1 MFKSKPEVIAYVQTL
16 GIEEAILLGNLW
28 LEIKDKVTSLEQ
40 NEIIDATKLE
50 KEIAIAEREKEILNE
65 KNKEIKV
72 LEESI
77 LAKDAL
83 LLEKEKIS
91 NEQLTKKDDEIK
103 QYQISLLKK
112 DDEINSIRVGFS
124 LEKQEIKLE
133 KDKSLDEMRL
143 NNSKQLDEMRLNNSK
158 QLEENANRIIEL
170 QR

>member
-1 MFKSKPEVIAYVQTL
+1 MKMVPRVFKSKPEVIAYVQTL

-50 KEIAIAEREKEILNE
+50 KEIAIAEREKVILSE

-83 LLEKEKIS
+83 LLEKENDKKIS

-103 QYQISLLKK
+103 QYQLSLLKK
-112 DDEINSIRVGFS
+112 DDEINSIRVEFN

-143 NNSKQLDEMRLNNSK
+143 NNSKQLDE
-158 QLEENANRIIEL
+158 NAKRIIEL

>member
-1 MFKSKPEVIAYVQTL
+1 MKMVPRVFKSKPEVIAYVQTL

-50 KEIAIAEREKEILNE
+50 KEIAIAEREKVILSE

-83 LLEKEKIS
+83 LLEKENDRKIS

-103 QYQISLLKK
+103 QYQLSLLKK
-112 DDEINSIRVGFS
+112 DDEINSIRVGFN

-143 NNSKQLDEMRLNNSK
+143 NNSKQLDE
-158 QLEENANRIIEL
+158 NAKRIIEL

>member
-1 MFKSKPEVIAYVQTL
+1 MKMVPRVFKSKPEVIAYVQTL

-83 LLEKEKIS
+83 LLEKENDKKIS

-124 LEKQEIKLE
+124 LEKQEIKQE

-143 NNSKQLDEMRLNNSK
+143 NNSKQLDE
-158 QLEENANRIIEL
+158 NAKRIIEL

>member
-1 MFKSKPEVIAYVQTL
+1 MKLVPRVFKSKPEVIAYVQTL

-50 KEIAIAEREKEILNE
+50 KEIAIAEREKVILSE

-83 LLEKEKIS
+83 LLEKENDKKIS

-112 DDEINSIRVGFS
+112 DDEINSIRVGFN

-143 NNSKQLDEMRLNNSK
+143 NNSKQLDE
-158 QLEENANRIIEL
+158 NAKRIIEL

>member
-1 MFKSKPEVIAYVQTL
+1 MKMVPRVFKSKPEVIAYVQTL

-50 KEIAIAEREKEILNE
+50 KEIAIAEREKVILSE

-83 LLEKEKIS
+83 LLEKENDKKIS

-103 QYQISLLKK
+103 QYQLSLLKK
-112 DDEINSIRVGFS
+112 DDEINSIRVGFN

-143 NNSKQLDEMRLNNSK
+143 NNSKQLDE
-158 QLEENANRIIEL
+158 NAKRIIEL

>member
-1 MFKSKPEVIAYVQTL
+1 MKMVPRVFKSKPEVIAYVQTL

-50 KEIAIAEREKEILNE
+50 KEIAIAEREKEILSE

-83 LLEKEKIS
+83 LLEKENDKKIS

-103 QYQISLLKK
+103 QYQLSLLKK
-112 DDEINSIRVGFS
+112 DDEINSIRVGFN
-124 LEKQEIKLE
+124 LEKHEIKLE

-143 NNSKQLDEMRLNNSK
+143 NNSKQLDE
-158 QLEENANRIIEL
+158 NAKRIIEL

>member
-1 MFKSKPEVIAYVQTL
+1 MKMVPRVFKSKPEVIAYVQTL

-65 KNKEIKV
+65 KNKEINV

-83 LLEKEKIS
+83 LLEKENDKKIS

-124 LEKQEIKLE
+124 LEKQEIKQE
-133 KDKSLDEMRL
+133 RDKSLDEMRL
-143 NNSKQLDEMRLNNSK
+143 NNSKQLDE
-158 QLEENANRIIEL
+158 NAL
-170 QR
+170 

>member
-1 MFKSKPEVIAYVQTL
+1 MKMVPRVFKSKPEVIAYVQTL

-83 LLEKEKIS
+83 LLEKENDKRIS

-124 LEKQEIKLE
+124 LEKQEIKQE

-143 NNSKQLDEMRLNNSK
+143 NNSKQLDE
-158 QLEENANRIIEL
+158 NAKRIIEL

>member
-1 MFKSKPEVIAYVQTL
+1 MVPRVFKSKPEVIAYVQTL

-77 LAKDAL
+77 VAKDAL
-83 LLEKEKIS
+83 LLEKENDKKIS

-112 DDEINSIRVGFS
+112 DDEINSIRVGFN

-143 NNSKQLDEMRLNNSK
+143 NNSKQLDE
-158 QLEENANRIIEL
+158 NAKRIIEL

>member
-1 MFKSKPEVIAYVQTL
+1 MKMVPRVFKSKPEVIAYVQTL

-50 KEIAIAEREKEILNE
+50 KEIAIAEREKEILSE

-83 LLEKEKIS
+83 LLEKENDKKIS

-103 QYQISLLKK
+103 QYQLSLLKK
-112 DDEINSIRVGFS
+112 DDEINSIRVGFN

-143 NNSKQLDEMRLNNSK
+143 NNSKQLDE
-158 QLEENANRIIEL
+158 NAKRIIEL

>member
-1 MFKSKPEVIAYVQTL
+1 MKMVPRVFKSKPEVIAYVQTL

-65 KNKEIKV
+65 KNKEINV

-83 LLEKEKIS
+83 LLEKENDKKIS

-124 LEKQEIKLE
+124 LEKQEIKQE
-133 KDKSLDEMRL
+133 RDKSLDEMRL
-143 NNSKQLDEMRLNNSK
+143 NNSKQLDE
-158 QLEENANRIIEL
+158 NAKRIIEL

>member
-1 MFKSKPEVIAYVQTL
+1 MKMVPRVFKSKPEVIAYVQTL

-83 LLEKEKIS
+83 LLEKENDKRIS

-124 LEKQEIKLE
+124 LEKQEIKQE
-133 KDKSLDEMRL
+133 RDKSLDEMRL
-143 NNSKQLDEMRLNNSK
+143 NNSKQLDE
-158 QLEENANRIIEL
+158 NAKRIIEL

>member
-1 MFKSKPEVIAYVQTL
+1 MVPRVFKTKPEVIAYLQTL

-50 KEIAIAEREKEILNE
+50 KEIAIAEREKVILSE

-72 LEESI
+72 LEEAI

-83 LLEKEKIS
+83 LLEKENDKKIS

-103 QYQISLLKK
+103 QYQISLQKK
-112 DDEINSIRVGFS
+112 DDEIKSIRVGFS
-124 LEKQEIKLE
+124 LEKEEIKLE
-133 KDKSLDEMRL
+133 KDKSLAEIRL
-143 NNSKQLDEMRLNNSK
+143 NNSKQLDE
-158 QLEENANRIIEL
+158 NAKRIIEL

>member
-1 MFKSKPEVIAYVQTL
+1 VFKSKPEVIAYVQTL

-77 LAKDAL
+77 VAKDAL
-83 LLEKEKIS
+83 LLEKENDCYRGTRKR
-91 NEQLTKKDDEIK
+91 NIK
-103 QYQISLLKK
+103 
-112 DDEINSIRVGFS
+112 
-124 LEKQEIKLE
+124 
-133 KDKSLDEMRL
+133 
-143 NNSKQLDEMRLNNSK
+143 
-158 QLEENANRIIEL
+158 
-170 QR
+170 

>member
-1 MFKSKPEVIAYVQTL
+1 MKMVPRVFKSKPEVIAYVQTL

-50 KEIAIAEREKEILNE
+50 KEIAIAEREKVILSE

-83 LLEKEKIS
+83 LLEKENDKRIS

-124 LEKQEIKLE
+124 LEKQEIKQE

-143 NNSKQLDEMRLNNSK
+143 NNSKQLDE
-158 QLEENANRIIEL
+158 NAKRIIEL

>member
-1 MFKSKPEVIAYVQTL
+1 MKMVPRVFKSKPEVIAYVQTL

-65 KNKEIKV
+65 KNKEINV

-83 LLEKEKIS
+83 LLEKENDKRIS

-124 LEKQEIKLE
+124 LEKQEIKQE
-133 KDKSLDEMRL
+133 RDKSLDEMRL
-143 NNSKQLDEMRLNNSK
+143 NNSKQLDE
-158 QLEENANRIIEL
+158 NAKRIIEL